1 MQILCKHIVF
11 LLLII
16 IGLNINTIEAKANK
30 ETNAL
35 IVQKGRRISL
45 SLMDVDD
52 KPISDALV
60 LFDNHISHS
69 NLRGYLEMESDLKL
83 NTESGLCV
91 LSYDIKE
98 IIYDGKEGLFKIK
111 CLKLKPSQEEHQ
123 FLTIYAEI
131 ENENLIN
138 KKDIDR
144 YKKSLAKIS
153 FPKQQLLSEQD
164 KIVLFFIT
172 ALQDQLTKK
181 KVLLDNFRKE
191 NEVKDYRL
199 QKETLIYILSTLTL
213 LLLSIGLIAVIR
225 RSYIQR
231 KKVES
236 VKNELDSAMTQVN
249 NQNIKIT
256 NSLRAAHTIQSA
268 ILPPVEL
275 LKSKFSSFFSIYR
288 PKDIVSGDFYWYA
301 ETRNKEGLLIKF
313 FALVDCTGHG
323 VPGALMSM
331 IGKSIL
337 QEIIDKNMSR
347 DPATILKILDERV
360 IAYLRQQENT
370 VNDGMELAICK
381 FVEQEEENHTP
392 LLYFAGA
399 KSDLYVVNKKEQSLE
414 RYRGNRASIGGTIK
428 NSKVFQTQQ
437 IKINYGDLLLLIT
450 DGILDQNNLE
460 NEKLGRK
467 YFERYVKNNMDQPLK
482 DLGDLLEAALDV
494 HQGTVP
500 QRDDITFIGIE
511 V

>member
-1 MQILCKHIVF
+1 MNSITL
-11 LLLII
+11 
-16 IGLNINTIEAKANK
+16 EAKTLKRTNVLSAHK
-30 ETNAL
+30 E
-35 IVQKGRRISL
+35 RRISL
-45 SLMDVDD
+45 CLMDLED

-60 LFDNHISHS
+60 LFDHKIYHS
-69 NLRGYLEMESDLKL
+69 NLRGYLEIKSDLKM
-83 NTESGLCV
+83 NMGSGLSV
-91 LSYDIKE
+91 LSYSVKDIN
-98 IIYDGKEGLFKIK
+98 YDGKEGLFKIRCK
-111 CLKLKPSQEEHQ
+111 KLNPSRQEHV
-123 FLTIYAEI
+123 FLNIYSNI

-138 KKDIDR
+138 KKAIAELNQNLD
-144 YKKSLAKIS
+144 KIK
-153 FPKQQLLSEQD
+153 FPSQQPYSEQD
-164 KIVLFFIT
+164 KIVQSFIN
-172 ALQDQLTKK
+172 ALKRQLSEKET
-181 KVLLDNFRKE
+181 LLSNFKKE
-191 NEVKDYRL
+191 NQVIDYSL
-199 QKETLIYILSTLTL
+199 QKESLVYILSSLIL
-213 LLLSIGLIAVIR
+213 LLLSIGLIAVVR

-231 KKVES
+231 KKVEN

-249 NQNIKIT
+249 DQNIKIK
-256 NSLRAAHTIQSA
+256 NSLRAAHTIQTA
-268 ILPPVEL
+268 ILPPIEL
-275 LKSKFSSFFSIYR
+275 LKSKFSNFFSIYR

-301 ETRNKEGLLIKF
+301 ETRNQEGLLIKF

-381 FVEQEEENHTP
+381 FVEPEQEGHTP

-399 KSDLYVVNKKEQSLE
+399 KSDLYIVNKKEHSLE

-450 DGILDQNNLE
+450 DGILDQNNHE

-467 YFERYVKNNMDQPLK
+467 YFERYVKNNLDQPLK